1 MPTAQFCRAR
11 LFIHQMCINA
21 PLYAYSF
28 PLAAAMQAFGSAPR
42 AKNSQ
47 KRGKIL
53 AK

>member
-1 MPTAQFCRAR
+1 MH
-11 LFIHQMCINA
+11 IH
-21 PLYAYSF
+21 S